1 MPPKHDSPMLR
12 DPEQLAKELYGY
24 WIETLKTDGYSE
36 EIEDWDTVEG
46 DVRRNFIE
54 AVNEIV
60 VKPLDRLVTDMEV
73 QISILE
79 ASEALD
85 KMAASNKGGGGG
97 GGGAVLAVGKYR
109 CYTCSKWPV
118 DKAGATCPACMAQA
132 RI

>member
-1 MPPKHDSPMLR
+1 MAPKHDSPMLR
-12 DPEQLAKELYGY
+12 DPEQLAKELYEY
-24 WIETLKTDGYSE
+24 WIETLKTDGYSD

-85 KMAASNKGGGGG
+85 KMAANNKGGGG

-109 CYTCSKWPV
+109 CYTCSGWPV
-118 DKAGATCPACMAQA
+118 DKPGMTCHFCRAQA
-132 RI
+132 RSS